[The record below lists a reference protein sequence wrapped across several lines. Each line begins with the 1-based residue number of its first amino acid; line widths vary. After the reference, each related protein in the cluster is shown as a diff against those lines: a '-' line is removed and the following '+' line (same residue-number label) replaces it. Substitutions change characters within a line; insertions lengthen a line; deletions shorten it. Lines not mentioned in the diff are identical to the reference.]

1 MHSQSGFHSSPV
13 DISLIRFSPVTVA
26 AADTSFGASH
36 PLTPPHL
43 EQYLRS
49 LHTSPS
55 LSMISACRG
64 LNPAHLPHDHLKE
77 RCLFR
82 LPPPPSTPAEY
93 FQLMASHPSAYSEM
107 IIQGGGA
114 AAGPHLS
121 EYINP
126 IDVSRLSGPCLTPLV
141 GRKRSW
147 SFSPL
152 SDSGIDLHTM
162 IRSSPN
168 SLVAYINS
176 PRSSSSSRNS
186 YGHLSVTGI
195 RQSLSAFG
203 PAPLLQLPQTFSSCQ
218 LGTCLSS
225 GLPSVNAAHHKQL
238 TLSSPLWS
246 FQNSAGDFHVS
257 SSMDPSEKRSKV
269 KAVLEVLSSPTPH
282 SQNLQGGLLDQ
293 KDDLDQEECKPE
305 AEVVYQTNC
314 LWDRCS
320 EEFDSQEQLVHHI
333 NNDHIHGDRK
343 EFVCRWDEC
352 SREQKPFKAQY
363 MLVVHMR
370 RHTGEK
376 PHKCTFEGCSKAYS
390 RLENLKTHL
399 RSHTGEKPYVCEHEG
414 CNKAFSN
421 ASDRAKHQNRT
432 HSNEKPYI
440 CKLPGCTKRY
450 TDPSSLRK
458 HVKTVHG
465 PEAHIT
471 KRQRCDSS
479 PWPPSSSQPHTK
491 PLPGQNDKH
500 MLDRQPSREGKDP
513 LHLKSIKTENS
524 MTLLRC
530 TSPTMSRHEAANPH
544 HPTAPPTMTVE

>member
-1 MHSQSGFHSSPV
+1 MEMPPLKSMNKKDRMEGNTFGELLRKPDSRAPQHHHFLPHFHTPIPIGGRQDEGRYPYDQRTFPGMHSQSGFHSSPV
-13 DISLIRFSPVTVA
+13 DISLIRFSPVTVT

-36 PLTPPHL
+36 PLAPPHL

-64 LNPAHLPHDHLKE
+64 LNPAHL
-77 RCLFR
+77 
-82 LPPPPSTPAEY
+82 
-93 FQLMASHPSAYSEM
+93 
-107 IIQGGGA
+107 
-114 AAGPHLS
+114 
-121 EYINP
+121 
-126 IDVSRLSGPCLTPLV
+126 SRLSGPCLTPLV

-152 SDSGIDLHTM
+152 SDSNIDLHTM

-176 PRSSSSSRNS
+176 PRSSARNS

-195 RQSLSAFG
+195 SPSLPFHPPLTQTSYQQLLSQQQSLSAFG
-203 PAPLLQLPQTFSSCQ
+203 PAPLLQLPQTFSTCP

-225 GLPSVNAAHHKQL
+225 GLPSVTAAHHSDPQSK
-238 TLSSPLWS
+238 
-246 FQNSAGDFHVS
+246 NSAGDFNIS
-257 SSMDPSEKRSKV
+257 SGVDPSEKRSKV
-269 KAVLEVLSSPTPH
+269 KAVLE
-282 SQNLQGGLLDQ
+282 GGSLDQ
-293 KDDLDQEECKPE
+293 KDDLDQDECKPE
-305 AEVVYQTNC
+305 AEIVYQTNC

-320 EEFDSQEQLVHHI
+320 EEFDTQEQLVHHI

-479 PWPPSSSQPHTK
+479 AWPPSSSQPHTK
-491 PLPGQNDKH
+491 PLPGQNDKRV
-500 MLDRQPSREGKDP
+500 LDRLASREGTD
-513 LHLKSIKTENS
+513 LLRLKPIKTES
-524 MTLLRC
+524 SVCRVL
-530 TSPTMSRHEAANPH
+530 
-544 HPTAPPTMTVE
+544 